1 MSVENCER
9 ILIAYFNTGVELKQQ
24 NYAYKLQIL
33 VSNITNSPEIKPSI
47 HIRESIIP
55 LLKSW
60 LTITVPVFEFLF
72 STNIFLFFYF
82 LFIYLQAYPEC
93 TLSVS
98 ILF

>member
-47 HIRESIIP
+47 HIRELIIP

-60 LTITVPVFEFLF
+60 LTITVPVFEFF
-72 STNIFLFFYF
+72 FQQIFFY
-82 LFIYLQAYPEC
+82 LSIYLS
-93 TLSVS
+93 TSVP
-98 ILF
+98 